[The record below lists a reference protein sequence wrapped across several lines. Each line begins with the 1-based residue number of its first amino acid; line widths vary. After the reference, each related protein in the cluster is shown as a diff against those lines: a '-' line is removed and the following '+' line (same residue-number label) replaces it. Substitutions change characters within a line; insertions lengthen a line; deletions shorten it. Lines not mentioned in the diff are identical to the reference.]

1 MDVLNSS
8 VATRLTQAR
17 RQQQGGE
24 AQGGVGNGGGVQQG
38 AQGRLML
45 VLSLLELLLEQS
57 PGIRDP
63 DSTKRS
69 PSFEP
74 LGSPCRF

>member
-8 VATRLTQAR
+8 VATRLAQAR

-45 VLSLLELLLEQS
+45 VLSLLELLLLEQS
-57 PGIRDP
+57 PGILEEYG
-63 DSTKRS
+63 SRS
-69 PSFEP
+69 YQRESFN
-74 LGSPCRF
+74 